1 MIGQLRLQT
10 EEFKLPVMS
19 CLNALDAAKM
29 YCVQW
34 KNGWMLCL
42 QAQLMLETAH
52 VVCNSIVE
60 YTEQA
65 GVVVWRKMTA
75 WPFEYTTL

>member
-1 MIGQLRLQT
+1 MQ
-10 EEFKLPVMS
+10 
-19 CLNALDAAKM
+19 
-29 YCVQW
+29 
-34 KNGWMLCL
+34 CL

-65 GVVVWRKMTA
+65 GVVVWRKMTV
-75 WPFEYTTL
+75 WLFEYTTL

>member
-1 MIGQLRLQT
+1 
-10 EEFKLPVMS
+10 
-19 CLNALDAAKM
+19 M

-34 KNGWMLCL
+34 KNGWMQCL

-65 GVVVWRKMTA
+65 GVWRKILRRLNHYFMQKVPSSNA
-75 WPFEYTTL
+75 

>member
-1 MIGQLRLQT
+1 MDAVST
-10 EEFKLPVMS
+10 SPV
-19 CLNALDAAKM
+19 NAR
-29 YCVQW
+29 
-34 KNGWMLCL
+34 NGY
-42 QAQLMLETAH
+42 

-65 GVVVWRKMTA
+65 GVVVWRKMAA

>member
-1 MIGQLRLQT
+1 
-10 EEFKLPVMS
+10 
-19 CLNALDAAKM
+19 M

-34 KNGWMLCL
+34 KNGWMQCL

-52 VVCNSIVE
+52 VVYNSIVE

>member
-1 MIGQLRLQT
+1 MDAVST
-10 EEFKLPVMS
+10 SPVNARNGS
-19 CLNALDAAKM
+19 CGL
-29 YCVQW
+29 
-34 KNGWMLCL
+34 
-42 QAQLMLETAH
+42 
-52 VVCNSIVE
+52 IVE